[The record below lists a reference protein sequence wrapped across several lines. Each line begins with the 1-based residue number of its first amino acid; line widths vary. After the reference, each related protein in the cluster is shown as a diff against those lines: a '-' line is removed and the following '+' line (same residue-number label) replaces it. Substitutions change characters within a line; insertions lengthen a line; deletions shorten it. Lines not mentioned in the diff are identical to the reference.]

1 MTTTRQYG
9 FTLIELL
16 VAMGIMAVLT
26 GMALFNF
33 NQSRVRARDVQRKSD
48 LGQLQKALELYRN
61 DNNQYP
67 PDDFQNRLKSPTKYI
82 NQTFSDPRASE
93 WLDYAYIA
101 GTNNKSYNIMTCLEN
116 TADSTK
122 ATDESLC
129 DLFTTEVADMCNC
142 GPTSG
147 QRTGAMYIISNP

>member
-1 MTTTRQYG
+1 MKMKNNNG

-61 DNNQYP
+61 DNNGYP
-67 PDDFQNRLKSPTKYI
+67 PDDFQNRLTSPTKYI
-82 NQTFSDPRASE
+82 NTTFTDPRAAE
-93 WLDYAYIA
+93 WLDYAYIPL
-101 GTNNKSYNIMTCLEN
+101 TNNKSYYMMACLEN

-122 ATDESLC
+122 ATDESIC
-129 DLFTTEVADMCNC
+129 DLFTTEITEMCSC
-142 GPTSG
+142 GPQSG